1 MCTNTNINP
10 NTNPHTAGRVS
21 RMPGCTP
28 GWTAGWTGWEDGL
41 GGWTGST
48 EGGVD
53 WQGGRLGGQLGGGR
67 LGGQL
72 GGRAG
77 SRLSGILRSTSSPGF
92 SGKLMI
98 KRCLMSPTILN
109 ICMVVQHALRLKF
122 RRILLI
128 LRLAPNNPQNLPK
141 ASKDIH
147 CWLLA
152 PNLISR
158 QLWKCKLFVPSQFLI
173 FPESGDLRGASY
185 VFATISLTCCPSW

>member
-1 MCTNTNINP
+1 M
-10 NTNPHTAGRVS
+10 
-21 RMPGCTP
+21 
-28 GWTAGWTGWEDGL
+28 
-41 GGWTGST
+41 
-48 EGGVD
+48 D

-109 ICMVVQHALRLKF
+109 ICMVVQHALHLVNF
-122 RRILLI
+122 GEFCSSSALLPTTPKTI
-128 LRLAPNNPQNLPK
+128 PK

-173 FPESGDLRGASY
+173 FPESGDLRSAGY
-185 VFATISLTCCPSW
+185 VFAAISLTCCPSC

>member
-1 MCTNTNINP
+1 
-10 NTNPHTAGRVS
+10 
-21 RMPGCTP
+21 MPGAGLRESCWLP
-28 GWTAGWTGWEDGL
+28 GLIRCRKAYWECNLIGVV
-41 GGWTGST
+41 WTGST

-158 QLWKCKLFVPSQFLI
+158 QLWKCKLFVPNQEL
-173 FPESGDLRGASY
+173 A
-185 VFATISLTCCPSW
+185 WNK

>member
-1 MCTNTNINP
+1 M
-10 NTNPHTAGRVS
+10 
-21 RMPGCTP
+21 
-28 GWTAGWTGWEDGL
+28 
-41 GGWTGST
+41 
-48 EGGVD
+48 D

-173 FPESGDLRGASY
+173 FQESGDLRSASY
-185 VFATISLTCCPSW
+185 VFATSSLTCCPSC